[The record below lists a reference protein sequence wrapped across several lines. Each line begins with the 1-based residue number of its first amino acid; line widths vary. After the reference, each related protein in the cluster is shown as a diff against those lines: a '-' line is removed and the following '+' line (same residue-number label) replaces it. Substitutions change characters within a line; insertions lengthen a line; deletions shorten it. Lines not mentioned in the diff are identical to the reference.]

1 MIDKYKNLR
10 TLFGSEEGMG
20 SQILQRGVFTYFLE
34 RGRGR
39 GRGRGKEPP
48 FLEVISSYL

>member
-10 TLFGSEEGMG
+10 TIFGSEEGMR

-39 GRGRGKEPP
+39 GRGKEPP